1 MNGSNDA
8 QSFAANFIHASQKV
22 CSVCRQHV
30 YPYTGGGGVS
40 QYQCIIVVMDYG
52 KSLENNNLRKA
63 GGQIEF
69 NFSYYSI
76 IWILFLPQIII
87 RKFCFHL
94 YRELYWHWSCSGVC
108 IRGSTIGNLWPNQL
122 LIAVR

>member
-52 KSLENNNLRKA
+52 KSLENNNLWKA

-76 IWILFLPQIII
+76 IWILFLPKIII
-87 RKFCFHL
+87 HKFCCPPIQRVL
-94 YRELYWHWSCSGVC
+94 LALELLRSVYSGVYY
-108 IRGSTIGNLWPNQL
+108 RKLV
-122 LIAVR
+122 A

>member
-40 QYQCIIVVMDYG
+40 QYQCIIVVGYG
-52 KSLENNNLRKA
+52 NKKSPEGRRVDR
-63 GGQIEF
+63 ISF
-69 NFSYYSI
+69 FIFYYG
-76 IWILFLPQIII
+76 FY
-87 RKFCFHL
+87 F
-94 YRELYWHWSCSGVC
+94 
-108 IRGSTIGNLWPNQL
+108 
-122 LIAVR
+122 

>member
-52 KSLENNNLRKA
+52 IIIS

-76 IWILFLPQIII
+76 IWILFLPKIII
-87 RKFCFHL
+87 HKFCCPPIQGVL
-94 YRELYWHWSCSGVC
+94 VALELLRSVYSGVYY
-108 IRGSTIGNLWPNQL
+108 RKLV
-122 LIAVR
+122 A